1 MDNPSTE
8 KRKCKRYNVTDI
20 IVTVHAAR
28 LGRVINISESGLAI
42 KLIDTDFESLPEEC
56 KTSLLTRARGFL
68 VKELPLKLIRK
79 KEVMPF
85 LPDNSA
91 KIQTVGAKFNISDA
105 IQLCKIKQYIFGL
118 S

>member
-1 MDNPSTE
+1 MDNSSAE
-8 KRKCKRYNVTDI
+8 KRKCKRYNITDI
-20 IVTVHAAR
+20 VVTVHAAR

-79 KEVMPF
+79 EVMPS

>member
-1 MDNPSTE
+1 MDNSSVE

-20 IVTVHAAR
+20 VVTVDATR

-42 KLIDTDFESLPEEC
+42 KLIDTDFESLPKEC

-79 KEVMPF
+79 EVMPSS
-85 LPDNSA
+85 PSKKA

>member
-1 MDNPSTE
+1 MDNSSVE

-20 IVTVHAAR
+20 VVTVDATR

-42 KLIDTDFESLPEEC
+42 KLIDTDFKSLPEEC

-79 KEVMPF
+79 EVMPSS
-85 LPDNSA
+85 PSKNA

-105 IQLCKIKQYIFGL
+105 IQLCKIKQYIFRL